1 MERDA
6 VHLPPGT
13 SPGAFEKLDDTSA
26 PPPVLSLVTFGDGFF
41 DERPIAALDEV
52 PVTAEDGKKRWLR
65 VVGHDAAVLRDIGE
79 RFGVHPLVLEDIM
92 DATQRPKL
100 EDYERYLFVI
110 LDVIRLKEEG
120 KAEDEQVS
128 LLLFSDL
135 LVTVQEWQSG
145 LFKLVEDRLRA
156 GSGKIRKMP
165 VDYLAYALVD
175 ASVDHFFPELEKV
188 GEWIEDAEEALLED
202 AQQSA
207 LADLYAIK
215 RDLLRLRRATWPLR
229 EMVGALSRTESS
241 LVRDGTKIWLRDVY
255 DHAVQIIDIVETHRE
270 MTTAL
275 VDLYMS
281 SVSNRMNQVMKVLT
295 IIATIFIPLT
305 FVVGIYGMNFDPD
318 ASCWNMPELRW
329 AFGYPAIMALMVAI
343 AVGMLVVFR
352 RRGWL

>member
-1 MERDA
+1 MERESI
-6 VHLPPGT
+6 VLPPGT
-13 SPGAFEKLDDTSA
+13 APGSFEEMDDTSA

-41 DERPIAALDEV
+41 EEQAISEIGEV
-52 PVTAEDGKKRWLR
+52 PLAVEAGRQRWLR
-65 VVGHDAAVLRDIGE
+65 VVGHDAALLRDIGE

-92 DATQRPKL
+92 DASQRPKV
-100 EDYERYLFVI
+100 EDYDKYLFAI
-110 LDVIRLKEEG
+110 LDVIQLKEEG

-135 LVTVQEWQSG
+135 LITVQEWQSG
-145 LFKLVEDRLRA
+145 LFKLVEDRLKT
-156 GSGKIRKMP
+156 GSGKIRKMSI
-165 VDYLAYALVD
+165 DYLAYALID

-188 GEWIEDAEEALLED
+188 GEWIEDVEADLLED

-241 LVRDGTKIWLRDVY
+241 LVRDGTRIWLKDVY
-255 DHAVQIIDIVETHRE
+255 DHVVQIIDIVETHRE

-305 FVVGIYGMNFDPD
+305 FIVGIYGMNFDID
-318 ASCWNMPELRW
+318 AGRLNMPELHW
-329 AFGYPAIMALMVAI
+329 AYGYPAVMVLMVFI
-343 AVGMLVVFR
+343 AVGMLVMFK
-352 RRGWL
+352 RRGWF